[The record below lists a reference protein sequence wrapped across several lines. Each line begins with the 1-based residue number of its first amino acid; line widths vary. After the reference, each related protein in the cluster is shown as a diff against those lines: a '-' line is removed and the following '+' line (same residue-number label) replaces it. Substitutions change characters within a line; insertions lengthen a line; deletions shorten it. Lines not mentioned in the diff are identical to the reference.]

1 MGTERK
7 GGGRELPV
15 VGRALLPFNRAV
27 ETRLEGWE
35 VPRGYEFWGLNR
47 WARRQTGWKKGR
59 LAETV

>member
-7 GGGRELPV
+7 GGGRELTV
-15 VGRALLPFNRAV
+15 VGGALLPFNRAV

-47 WARRQTGWKKGR
+47 
-59 LAETV
+59 